1 MERSDNPAIVS
12 LKPNKENAMTDLQ
25 ISDVMTDSAL
35 DDIKVI
41 SVDVI
46 SDALSIID
54 AALSQMVKR
63 ELVSTSE
70 VSDLLLDVRNL
81 LTAAVRS

>member
-1 MERSDNPAIVS
+1 
-12 LKPNKENAMTDLQ
+12 MTNLQ
-25 ISDVMTDSAL
+25 IADDMPDVEAVRV
-35 DDIKVI
+35 DDAP
-41 SVDVI
+41 VDVI
-46 SDALSIID
+46 NEALAIID

-81 LTAAVRS
+81 LILTRSR

>member
-1 MERSDNPAIVS
+1 
-12 LKPNKENAMTDLQ
+12 MTDLQ
-25 ISDVMTDSAL
+25 ISDVMSDSAL
-35 DDIKVI
+35 DDIKVV

-54 AALSQMVKR
+54 VALSHMVKR

-81 LTAAVRS
+81 LTSAVRS

>member
-1 MERSDNPAIVS
+1 
-12 LKPNKENAMTDLQ
+12 MTDLQ

-46 SDALSIID
+46 RDALSIID

>member
-1 MERSDNPAIVS
+1 
-12 LKPNKENAMTDLQ
+12 MTDLQ
-25 ISDVMTDSAL
+25 ISDVMTGSAL

-46 SDALSIID
+46 NGDLGLID
-54 AALSQMVKR
+54 VALSQMVKR

>member
-1 MERSDNPAIVS
+1 
-12 LKPNKENAMTDLQ
+12 MTDLQ
-25 ISDVMTDSAL
+25 ISDAMTDSAL

-46 SDALSIID
+46 NGALGLID
-54 AALSQMVKR
+54 VALSQMVKR

>member
-1 MERSDNPAIVS
+1 
-12 LKPNKENAMTDLQ
+12 MTDLQ

-81 LTAAVRS
+81 LTTAVRS

>member
-1 MERSDNPAIVS
+1 
-12 LKPNKENAMTDLQ
+12 MTDLQ
-25 ISDVMTDSAL
+25 ISDVMTGRAL

-46 SDALSIID
+46 NGALGLID
-54 AALSQMVKR
+54 VALSQMVKR